1 MSVFND
7 PETVAHY
14 GDGPARLVPGFADL
28 QKKSAV
34 LPAERIGAEGTVL
47 VLGAGTSRRAW

>member
-7 PETVAHY
+7 PETVAHD